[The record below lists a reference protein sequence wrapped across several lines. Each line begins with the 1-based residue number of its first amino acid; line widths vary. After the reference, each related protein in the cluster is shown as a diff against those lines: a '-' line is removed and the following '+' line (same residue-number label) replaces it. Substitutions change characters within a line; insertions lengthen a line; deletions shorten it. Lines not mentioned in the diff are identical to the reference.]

1 MVSAN
6 KRPNNICLYSI
17 DLDASTRPPR
27 YPPRDV
33 DCRPSSRRDRRIG
46 ASVAGGYRG
55 GCCPER
61 REAPLEAGRAGKLIQ
76 TLEGHAPGAAAA
88 CMDAVLD
95 KMHRGGGGYS
105 GGPPV
110 SSAAW
115 VRGRGEDSRERPPES
130 HRYPVKPPPPG
141 ISVKQN
147 AANPAVRP
155 PPDGCQ
161 QDDNKPGPRPKK
173 APPPL
178 PDAAWTER
186 SGLGQRLD
194 LPVRVSPSGG

>member
-1 MVSAN
+1 MVSAAMPSPSDSQGARTYWN
-6 KRPNNICLYSI
+6 QKQASKQHLLVFDQSPFRLKLSPI

-27 YPPRDV
+27 YLPRDV
-33 DCRPSSRRDRRIG
+33 DGRRSSRRDRRIG

-55 GCCPER
+55 GCGPER

-95 KMHRGGGGYS
+95 KMHGGGGGYS

-115 VRGRGEDSRERPPES
+115 V
-130 HRYPVKPPPPG
+130 
-141 ISVKQN
+141 
-147 AANPAVRP
+147 
-155 PPDGCQ
+155 
-161 QDDNKPGPRPKK
+161 
-173 APPPL
+173 
-178 PDAAWTER
+178 
-186 SGLGQRLD
+186 
-194 LPVRVSPSGG
+194 